1 MQKYTYDP
9 SKIST
14 AALNRNKNMVER
26 LRWMVIMLDC
36 GRTDEAV
43 EVANGLI
50 AGLAEQDATL
60 RTLRDV
66 ATNGVVRDVLDE
78 DEKLPFVYVTKYK
91 CSRDGCDKPLRF
103 PLHWNGTD
111 KVSGGFV
118 CSHLLDD
125 CGGGGATQHTEGW
138 GLDGEPDCDTAG

>member
-1 MQKYTYDP
+1 MQKHTYDP

-14 AALNRNKNMVER
+14 AALNRNKNISER
-26 LRWMVIMLDC
+26 IHWMLVFMQA
-36 GRTDEAV
+36 GQFDEATELANNLV
-43 EVANGLI
+43 NGL
-50 AGLAEQDATL
+50 AQQDATL

-78 DEKLPFVYVTKYK
+78 TEKLPFVYVTEYK

-111 KVSGGFV
+111 KISGGV
-118 CSHLLDD
+118 RLLSS
-125 CGGGGATQHTEGW
+125 TR
-138 GLDGEPDCDTAG
+138 